1 MFYFLSTYLKDTLFF
16 ANVFHYTSFR
26 AIAAFLTALLVALI
40 FGDRFIRYSGTLFF
54 SGPREFTPETHQ
66 TKNKVPTMGG
76 IFIIASF
83 LVAIAFWADWAN
95 PLVWAFV
102 LCMTGF
108 GAIGFW
114 DDWKKITQ
122 GKGVSAFQK
131 FIAQWSMAALVCL
144 VWIYYGHAQTTI
156 SFPFFKH
163 MNIDIGL
170 FFILWAMFVI
180 VSCSNAVNL
189 TDGLDGLAISCLMPN
204 ILLYSLLAYLAG
216 HFIIALYLHIP
227 FAQSSEVAVLG
238 AALIGSAFG
247 FFWYNAYPAQ
257 VFMGDVGSLSL
268 GACLALMAL
277 MAKQEVLLVISG
289 GIFIAETVSVM
300 LQIFTYKRWKK
311 RIFKMAPLHHH
322 FELIGWPE
330 SKITTR
336 FSIISV
342 VLCLLA
348 LVTIKLR

>member
-1 MFYFLSTYLKDTLFF
+1 
-16 ANVFHYTSFR
+16 
-26 AIAAFLTALLVALI
+26 
-40 FGDRFIRYSGTLFF
+40 
-54 SGPREFTPETHQ
+54 
-66 TKNKVPTMGG
+66 MGG

-83 LVAIAFWADWAN
+83 LVAIALWADWAN

-102 LCMTGF
+102 LCMIGF
-108 GAIGFW
+108 GVIGFW
-114 DDWKKITQ
+114 DDWKKIQ
-122 GKGVSAFQK
+122 FGKGISARNK
-131 FIAQWSMAALVCL
+131 FIAQWSVAAIVSF
-144 VWIYYGHAQTTI
+144 VWIYAGHAQTMI
-156 SFPFFKH
+156 SFPFFKFLH
-163 MNIDIGL
+163 PDIGFL
-170 FFILWAMFVI
+170 FILWAMFII
-180 VSCSNAVNL
+180 VGCSNAVNL
-189 TDGLDGLAISCLMPN
+189 TDGLDGLAIGCLVPN
-204 ILLYSLLAYLAG
+204 ILLYSLLGYLAG
-216 HFIIALYLHIP
+216 HIKIAEYLHIP
-227 FAQSSEVAVLG
+227 FAQSSEVAILG
-238 AALIGSAFG
+238 SALIGAAFG

-277 MAKQEVLLVISG
+277 MAKQELLLIISG

-300 LQIFTYKRWKK
+300 LQVFTYKRWKK

-348 LVTIKLR
+348 LITLKLR